1 MKINEENSNFRKI
14 SRFLHC
20 QESRKMIFDKA
31 ENLPV
36 LCYYAKENM
45 CKILS
50 LFEIVNIGVSAC
62 EICQANK
69 KKKRQ
74 TIKKNIKFLLLM
86 SKAQIKF

>member
-1 MKINEENSNFRKI
+1 
-14 SRFLHC
+14 
-20 QESRKMIFDKA
+20 MIFDKA

-36 LCYYAKENM
+36 LCYYDKENM

-69 KKKRQ
+69 K
-74 TIKKNIKFLLLM
+74 TETNY
-86 SKAQIKF
+86 

>member
-20 QESRKMIFDKA
+20 QESREMIFDKA

-69 KKKRQ
+69 KKRNKLL
-74 TIKKNIKFLLLM
+74 KKILNFYY
-86 SKAQIKF
+86 